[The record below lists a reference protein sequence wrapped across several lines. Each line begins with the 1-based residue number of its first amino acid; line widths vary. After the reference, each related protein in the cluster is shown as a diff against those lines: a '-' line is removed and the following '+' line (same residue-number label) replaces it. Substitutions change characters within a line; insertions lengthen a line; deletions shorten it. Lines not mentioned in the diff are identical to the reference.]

1 MAALTAPINSRL
13 TPAEKAEFTSICDSI
28 GTSTATAI
36 RMFIKAFNKRG
47 GFPFDPSNVFA
58 LNSDT
63 LRAIDDASNGKNLIG
78 PFDSVDAMMAS
89 LEDE

>member
-36 RMFIKAFNKRG
+36 RMFIKAFNKR
-47 GFPFDPSNVFA
+47 FPFDPSNVFA
-58 LNSDT
+58 LSSDT

>member
-47 GFPFDPSNVFA
+47 GFPFDPSNV
-58 LNSDT
+58 
-63 LRAIDDASNGKNLIG
+63 KNLIG